1 MTDDII
7 IEMDGADQG
16 DAVIAILQKLGETEE
31 AVAAL
36 YRAYGRAWPKD
47 RVFWESL
54 AVAEDGHRTYI
65 SHVMVLVRER
75 PAEFKPVHFMSPA
88 MLDNFIAKIRTHA
101 QMAQA
106 GQLTEKQ
113 ALYEAHQIE
122 NMALES
128 ELALLFKSTDEE
140 FVKLSGTILDEEKEH
155 RDAIARLLQERFPK

>member
-36 YRAYGRAWPKD
+36 YRAYGCVWPKD
-47 RVFWESL
+47 RDFWESL

-65 SHVMVLVRER
+65 AHVMVLVNER
-75 PAEFKPVHFMSPA
+75 PGEFKPVHSMSPS
-88 MLDNFIAKIRTHA
+88 MLDSFIAKIRCHA
-101 QMAQA
+101 KMAQA
-106 GQLTEKQ
+106 GQLNEKQ

-128 ELALLFKSTDEE
+128 DLTLLFKSTNDE
-140 FVKLSGTILDEEKEH
+140 FMKLSGTILGEEKEH
-155 RDAIARLLQERFPK
+155 RDAIARLLKERFPK